1 MISRLGITEYGL
13 IGISAIFTVGG
24 CVSLLE
30 MGFQSSISK
39 YVAEYNSQNN
49 HVKIAKII
57 CTSMT
62 IFFLIGLILMVG
74 GILLSRAV
82 IDHILK
88 IPRGYHLSFRIALL
102 VIFVSYV
109 FQFPNFVVVG
119 FLSGMQ
125 RFDILKGAQIVTTV
139 LYSGGVVVLLSLGHH
154 YLSLIIFQTGVLF
167 LQFSFYLWVT
177 FRYGTFLRFK
187 LSHVSIRSMQEV
199 FRMTKFL
206 FISRFSGLAFHNSP
220 RIIS

>member
-125 RFDILKGAQIVTTV
+125 RFDILRRLNCYDGSLLGRRGRIVVPRPSLSVTDHLSNRCVVFAVQFLPVGDIQI
-139 LYSGGVVVLLSLGHH
+139 
-154 YLSLIIFQTGVLF
+154 
-167 LQFSFYLWVT
+167 
-177 FRYGTFLRFK
+177 RY
-187 LSHVSIRSMQEV
+187 I
-199 FRMTKFL
+199 
-206 FISRFSGLAFHNSP
+206 LA
-220 RIIS
+220 I